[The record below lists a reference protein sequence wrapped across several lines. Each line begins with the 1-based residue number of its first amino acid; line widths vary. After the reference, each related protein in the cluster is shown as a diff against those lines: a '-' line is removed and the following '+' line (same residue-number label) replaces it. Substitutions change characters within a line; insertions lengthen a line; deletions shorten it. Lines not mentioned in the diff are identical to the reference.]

1 MLPNL
6 LYPLYNFL
14 VGLIKSLLK
23 FKIHE
28 VTGDNMTKTPKKS
41 FHTGS
46 VKKTIKIKASQD
58 KVWRKIS
65 NIIGLP
71 TWVVDV
77 KKTVYLSKK
86 KRDVGA
92 IRLITFADG
101 NKIEEHIVAW
111 KNKESFTYIATEG
124 LPLRAYVATISIKV
138 KPKKVVEVTWQ
149 SYLNSKKM
157 SEKQFLEFLAFMGSF
172 YEASLENLKALLEK

>member
-1 MLPNL
+1 M
-6 LYPLYNFL
+6 
-14 VGLIKSLLK
+14 IKSSK
-23 FKIHE
+23 E
-28 VTGDNMTKTPKKS
+28 
-41 FHTGS
+41 
-46 VKKTIKIKASQD
+46 Q
-58 KVWRKIS
+58 VWRKIS

-86 KRDVGA
+86 KRNVGA

-101 NKIEEHIVAW
+101 NKIEEHVVAW
-111 KNKESFTYIATEG
+111 KDKEHFTYIATEG
-124 LPLRAYVATISIKV
+124 LPLRAYVATISIKA
-138 KPKKVVEVTWQ
+138 KSKKSVQLTWQ

-157 SEKQFLEFLAFMGSF
+157 SEKKFLEFLVFMGSF